1 MTKRFLAAL
10 FLALAFASGALAF
23 EVTLNTVQFPERK
36 SVDVPFISTRRAPT
50 GATLEGDVEAKG
62 PSARIDLEFKNLAPA
77 VMFGGQI
84 NSYVVWAVARDGT
97 AQNLGELWSRDE
109 NGKSRFQT
117 GLKEFA
123 ILVTAEPIPGMSRPS
138 DLVVFV
144 SQPVK
149 SKYAKNSAFSFS
161 TFRPAVSRDV
171 ETVGALRYREREPLE
186 LYQAR
191 RIYQTAER
199 AGIAN
204 YDARSMEE
212 ARTTL
217 AQAANTASGGG
228 SSRVVADYS
237 RRTVSLVSTA
247 ARAMWKAV
255 AEREEAEIAAG
266 RRAELDA
273 LGRQAA
279 RAERTAAEA
288 EVARRQAEMQRDSA
302 ARAQSESEATAE
314 RLAREKQ
321 EAERTMM
328 ASDEARRQAEDVS
341 RRAEESSRR
350 AEESSRRSEELR
362 RQAEDEKRAAERAQ
376 VDAAQQ
382 AAALEEQKNAA
393 ERARAEAG
401 RQAAALETEKT
412 QLSADKTQLSAEKE
426 SLAADRDRVQKD
438 RDALQQRLS
447 GALAGVA
454 TTRTTARGIV
464 VSLPGI
470 LFETGRTTL
479 KTSAQVALAKMA
491 GVLSVFPDMNL
502 RIEGYTDA
510 TGTAAVNTRLSRN
523 RAAAVSAFLQKQGIG
538 SSRIMAE
545 GYGPRYP
552 VASNATAAGRA
563 RNRRVEVVLAE
574 GVVATPAS

>member
-1 MTKRFLAAL
+1 MTKRYSAAL
-10 FLALAFASGALAF
+10 FLLLAFASSVLAL

-36 SVDVPFISTRRAPT
+36 SVDVPFTATRRAPA
-50 GATLEGDVEAKG
+50 GATLEGDVEARG
-62 PSARIDLEFKNLAPA
+62 PQTRIDLEFRSLAPA
-77 VMFGGQI
+77 VLFGGQI
-84 NSYVVWAVARDGT
+84 NSYVVWAVARDGS
-97 AQNLGELWSRDE
+97 AQNLGELWGRDE
-109 NGKSRFQT
+109 SGKARFQT
-117 GLKEFA
+117 GWKEFA

-144 SQPVK
+144 SGPVK
-149 SKYAKNSAFSFS
+149 SKYAKNSAFAYS
-161 TFRPAVSRDV
+161 TFRPAVLRDV
-171 ETVGALRYREREPLE
+171 ESIGTLRYHEKEPLE

-191 RIYQTAER
+191 RIYQTADR

-217 AQAANTASGGG
+217 AQAANTSNSGG

-237 RRTVSLVSTA
+237 RRTVSLVTTA

-279 RAERTAAEA
+279 RAEKTAAEA

-314 RLAREKQ
+314 RLVREKQ
-321 EAERTMM
+321 EAERTTM
-328 ASDEARRQAEDVS
+328 ASDEARRQAEEAS
-341 RRAEESSRR
+341 RRS
-350 AEESSRRSEELR
+350 EESSRRSEELR

-376 VDAAQQ
+376 AQAAQQ
-382 AAALEEQKNAA
+382 TAALEEQKNAS
-393 ERARAEAG
+393 ERARAEAAE
-401 RQAAALETEKT
+401 QAAALERQKN

-470 LFETGRTTL
+470 LFETGRSTL

-502 RIEGYTDA
+502 RVEGYTDS
-510 TGTAAVNTRLSRN
+510 TGTEATNQKLSRS
-523 RAAAVSAFLQKQGIG
+523 RAASVSAFLQKQGIG
-538 SSRIMAE
+538 SSRIVTE
-545 GYGPRYP
+545 GYGSQHP
-552 VASNATAAGRA
+552 VASNNAPAGRA
-563 RNRRVEVVLAE
+563 RNRRVEVILAE
-574 GVVATPAS
+574 GVVAAPAS

>member
-1 MTKRFLAAL
+1 MTKRFSAAL
-10 FLALAFASGALAF
+10 FLALAYASGALAF

-62 PSARIDLEFKNLAPA
+62 PSARIDLEFRNLAPA

-84 NSYVVWAVARDGT
+84 NSYVVWAVARDGS

-109 NGKSRFQT
+109 NGKNRFQT

-171 ETVGALRYREREPLE
+171 ETVGALRYREHEPLE

-321 EAERTMM
+321 EAERTTM
-328 ASDEARRQAEDVS
+328 ASDEARRQAED
-341 RRAEESSRR
+341 ASRR

-362 RQAEDEKRAAERAQ
+362 RQAEEEKQTAERAQ
-376 VDAAQQ
+376 ADASRQT
-382 AAALEEQKNAA
+382 AALEEQRNAA
-393 ERARAEAG
+393 ERARAEAA
-401 RQAAALETEKT
+401 RQAAELETEKT
-412 QLSADKTQLSAEKE
+412 RLSADKTQLSAEKE

-470 LFETGRTTL
+470 LFETGRSRL

-502 RIEGYTDA
+502 RVEGYTDA
-510 TGTAAVNTRLSRN
+510 TGTAAVNTKLSRN

-538 SSRIMAE
+538 SSRITAE
-545 GYGPRYP
+545 GYGPQYP
-552 VASNATAAGRA
+552 VASNTTPAGRA

-574 GVVATPAS
+574 GVVATPAP